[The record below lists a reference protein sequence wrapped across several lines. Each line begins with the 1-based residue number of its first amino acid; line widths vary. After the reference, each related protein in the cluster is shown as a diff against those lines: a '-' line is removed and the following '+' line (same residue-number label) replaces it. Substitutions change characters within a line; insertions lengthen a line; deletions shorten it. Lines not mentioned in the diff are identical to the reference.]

1 MAMLMIRSLDD
12 EIDSKLKTM
21 ASEAERS
28 KEAEAR
34 LALRH
39 WVEGRSMSKWQQEI
53 TGRIRRALDLAAS
66 PRRVQLGTD
75 YSISPA
81 RLAEGIGEAYIG
93 PVQGWIE
100 GTHEPSI
107 AQIQAVA
114 RWCGVDEGW
123 LVSGEGTPYRVEYE
137 RLSENPGEGAMALL
151 AGKGDDVTTLKALRF
166 FRREGQRGD
175 LMFLRHYRDGT
186 AKVFTTPYVVPG
198 DLAAETGG
206 GGRSALKSLL
216 LTWQMLYAIYTASH
230 RVPNLMITSHVIPED
245 LDRQLRQGNDNP
257 LALIERLR
265 PLPWWE
271 DIWDTTQISKS
282 NYWPGWRETCAELQI
297 DLEQDRWSKGIK
309 DRINELTDDQSEF
322 DSWLSGTDHNLQP
335 GKVPHE

>member
-1 MAMLMIRSLDD
+1 
-12 EIDSKLKTM
+12 
-21 ASEAERS
+21 
-28 KEAEAR
+28 
-34 LALRH
+34 
-39 WVEGRSMSKWQQEI
+39 MSKWQQEI
-53 TGRIRRALDLAAS
+53 TGRIRHALDLAAS
-66 PRRVQLGTD
+66 PKRVQLGTD

-81 RLAEGIGEAYIG
+81 RLAQGIGEAYIG

-107 AQIQAVA
+107 SQIQAVA

-123 LVSGEGTPYRVEYE
+123 LVSGDGAPYHVEYE
-137 RLSENPGEGAMALL
+137 RIPENPGEGAMALL
-151 AGKGDDVTTLKALRF
+151 AGQGGDITTLKALRF

-206 GGRSALKSLL
+206 GGRSSLKSLL
-216 LTWQMLYAIYTASH
+216 LTWEMLYAIYTESH
-230 RVPNLMITSHVIPED
+230 SVPNLTITSHVISED

-265 PLPWWE
+265 SLPWWE
-271 DIWDTTQISKS
+271 DIWDSEQISRA
-282 NYWPGWRETCAELQI
+282 NYWPGWRETCAELQV
-297 DLEQDRWSKGIK
+297 DLERDRWAASVRDQIK
-309 DRINELTDDQSEF
+309 SLADDPRAFGQ
-322 DSWLSGTDHNLQP
+322 WLAGKDHNLQP
-335 GKVPHE
+335 ETVS